1 MFVAKTI
8 QEIRR
13 VLAPARKEERGIGL
27 VPTMGALHS
36 GHLSLVN
43 CCMSENDITVVSVF
57 VNPTQFNDPADLKK
71 YPRDT
76 ARDMELLS
84 AAGCDVMFMPGVK
97 TIYPRPD
104 RRTFDF
110 GNLDNIMEGK
120 FRPGHF
126 SGVAQVV
133 SRLFSII
140 RPHRAY
146 FGEKD
151 IQQLAVVR
159 RMTSMLGLPVEI
171 RPCKTVREDHGLAM
185 SSRNELLTPE
195 QRENAGLIYSTLR
208 EASEM
213 TGKEPGELKIFVTEK
228 INSNP
233 MLEVEYFEIVRS
245 SDLRPVESRAGLDD
259 DLIGCIAVRTGSV
272 RLIDNVFFPNFDRY
286 DDRDP

>member
-13 VLAPARKEERGIGL
+13 FLAPARREGKGIGL

-36 GHLSLVN
+36 GHLSLVD
-43 CCMSENDITVVSVF
+43 CCMSENDITVASVF
-57 VNPTQFNDPADLKK
+57 VNPAQFNDPTDLEK
-71 YPRDT
+71 YPRNP

-84 AAGCDVMFMPGVK
+84 AAGCDIMFMPDVK

-110 GNLDNIMEGK
+110 GELGNIMEGK

-126 SGVAQVV
+126 NGVAQVV
-133 SRLFSII
+133 SRLLSII
-140 RPHRAY
+140 RPQRAY

-159 RMTSMLGLPVEI
+159 RMTLMLGLPVEI
-171 RPCKTVREDHGLAM
+171 RPCKTIREENGLAM
-185 SSRNELLTPE
+185 SSRNELLTPK

-208 EASEM
+208 EAAEM
-213 TGKEPGELKIFVTEK
+213 KGKEPGELKIFVTKK

-233 MLEVEYFEIVRS
+233 LLEVEYFEIVRS
-245 SDLRPVESRAGLDD
+245 TDLRPVESRAGLDE

-272 RLIDNVFFPNFDRY
+272 RLIDNVFFPNFD
-286 DDRDP
+286 PL